1 MENIFKHSSAQFETT
16 KVKGFL
22 SSSILNMNNG
32 TLKFIKVEPNSHYPL
47 HLHVEK
53 IEYAVIIEGN
63 PDITID
69 DITHHTQIGDV
80 IVFPS
85 RVKHAISNNTSKNC
99 ILLIAS
105 ITVDEN

>member
-1 MENIFKHSSAQFETT
+1 MENIFKHSSAQFETSN
-16 KVKGFL
+16 VKGFL
-22 SSSILNMNNG
+22 SSGILNKKNG

-53 IEYAVIIEGN
+53 IEYAVIIEGT
-63 PDITID
+63 PDIAID
-69 DITHHTQIGDV
+69 EVTYNTQIGDV
-80 IVFPS
+80 IVFPA